1 MEITQIVFFSAALG
15 FCVKSWPDKY
25 SYLSKLREDEWKMFF
40 YLTYTQL
47 VIIGPQDVW
56 RTSPPTS
63 RRRSLKILFDRL
75 GDVLIW
81 GPGDVLIWRPWDVLI
96 WCSRDVP
103 GRSIQ
108 DVPRTFSGRSIE
120 DSNLEYSNFDV
131 PAFFFLT
138 FLPELFRLTKSI

>member
-1 MEITQIVFFSAALG
+1 
-15 FCVKSWPDKY
+15 
-25 SYLSKLREDEWKMFF
+25 MFF

-47 VIIGPQDVW
+47 AIIGPQDVW

-81 GPGDVLIWRPWDVLI
+81 GPGDVLIWRPWDVLKWRPGDVLI

-108 DVPRTFSGRSIE
+108 DVPRTFLGRSIE

-131 PAFFFLT
+131 PAFFLFNFSSRT
-138 FLPELFRLTKSI
+138 FSINQIYLKSFQHSRCIENPVNLLRWRSFCKIN

>member
-1 MEITQIVFFSAALG
+1 
-15 FCVKSWPDKY
+15 
-25 SYLSKLREDEWKMFF
+25 MFF

-47 VIIGPQDVW
+47 AIIGPQDVW

-81 GPGDVLIWRPWDVLI
+81 GPGDVLIWRPWDVLKWLPGDVLI

-103 GRSIQ
+103 GRLIR
-108 DVPRTFSGRSIE
+108 DVLRTFSGRSLENLLSIQAWMSKIFLNFSFTTYSIE
-120 DSNLEYSNFDV
+120 QIFLK
-131 PAFFFLT
+131 AFQRSRFIENAAKLLRWSFFC
-138 FLPELFRLTKSI
+138 KIS

>member
-1 MEITQIVFFSAALG
+1 
-15 FCVKSWPDKY
+15 
-25 SYLSKLREDEWKMFF
+25 MFF

-47 VIIGPQDVW
+47 AIIGPQDVW

-81 GPGDVLIWRPWDVLI
+81 GPGDVLI

-131 PAFFFLT
+131 PAFFFFNFSSRT
-138 FLPELFRLTKSI
+138 FSINQIYLKSFQHSRCIENPVKLLRWRSFCKIN